1 MDCLE
6 RVHSAASQIV
16 RLLVLMNSCRG
27 ATLPGHII
35 CRFHSNTE
43 TMGLEWRSA
52 GMRVLFELKMQEP
65 FQNEKYYIA
74 LIPHPS
80 LDFHCEG

>member
-1 MDCLE
+1 M
-6 RVHSAASQIV
+6 SS
-16 RLLVLMNSCRG
+16 SPG

-35 CRFHSNTE
+35 YRFHSTTE
-43 TMGLEWRSA
+43 TVGLESHA
-52 GMRVLFELKMQEP
+52 AKMRVLFELKMQEP

-80 LDFHCEG
+80 LDFHSER